1 MSNAHSRA
9 AFSRKTIAIAVA
21 SAVTLSGVSVAVP
34 NSTALATPIA
44 MTQNATDGHQTIDGI
59 EYTAPHRFN
68 AADAKGHYS
77 INFEEGTNNVTKV
90 ILGENDATLPNGDIK
105 VPHGTWVRDRSPNN
119 NGLPEASFNFKPDT
133 ETPLTPEQAI
143 EAALVVQGS
152 NGAFTRVSVPHRPN
166 TPHASVLTSQTE
178 AGQAG
183 SWINVRKLV
192 PQGWKIATTNEPAG
206 SWEYDDAGGTIRFVP
221 KTGLQAAT
229 SLRHTSLNVVAP
241 NGDQQ
246 QTGFTVLGYPT
257 NPQSPSFKIEMKFND
272 ERTYLT
278 SAPVDLRSIERTTG
292 ISREEF
298 LALQKTDSDRA
309 DSISNNRANP
319 AFFSAD
325 VPAGTTF
332 NTSSWGY
339 PTDGFSEV
347 FGEDVNIAYDITVPG
362 QGQWVV
368 SATENIDV
376 VQFLFIPE
384 DPATVTSGSI
394 DFRLFSQTLYER
406 VAPTSGLSRKD
417 PLADFEKDLIENAL
431 WDKGTLYYKIVDDF
445 SETPVKEVGTPPTE
459 DLHITNVEKQE
470 NGDYLVT
477 RSDGQTWTI
486 KLNDGTVTDIKTDG
500 KGNLVITINGEEKT
514 VPLEQVKV
522 TENNKG
528 TPNRTVTITTPDGQS
543 VTFNV
548 FDIYVTDIKWNE
560 EKGVYEVYRSDIGGG
575 KTVWKT
581 IDLSDLRDRIEA
593 LEKKD
598 SPSREE
604 YNTLVT
610 ELKEIRELVEK
621 IKEQNNTDQE
631 KITIIE
637 KEITNLQNDLDD
649 IKDRLTKVENHTD
662 ALTKCLY
669 GGGLVGIPVLLALPL
684 LLLTQIRIPA
694 IEQLNTQIQQQL
706 GIYNPEIA
714 RTWGQSGGVLQ
725 AGAVL
730 AGLAGLIGGIAYLSK
745 ECAPLTKTPA
755 AQDTDLGKI
764 SSKLQAGSS
773 QKD

>member
-1 MSNAHSRA
+1 MSNAHSRT
-9 AFSRKTIAIAVA
+9 AFSRKAIAIAVA
-21 SAVTLSGVSVAVP
+21 SAVTFSGVNTVVPHSSVLAAPTAV
-34 NSTALATPIA
+34 AQDATVG
-44 MTQNATDGHQTIDGI
+44 QQTIDGI

-77 INFEEGTNNVTKV
+77 IHFEEGARNVTKV
-90 ILGENDATLPNGDIK
+90 ILGENDAALPTGDIK
-105 VPHGTWVRDRSPNN
+105 VPHGTWVKDKSSDS
-119 NGLPEASFNFKPDT
+119 NGKSEASFNFKPDT
-133 ETPLTPEQAI
+133 KTPLTPKQAV
-143 EAALVVQGS
+143 EAALVIQTG
-152 NGAFTRVSVPHRPN
+152 NGQSTRVSVPHRPN
-166 TPHASVLTSQTE
+166 SPHASVLTSQTE

-183 SWINVRKLV
+183 SWINVQKLV
-192 PQGWKIATTNEPAG
+192 PQGWEIATTDEPAG
-206 SWEYDDAGGTIRFVP
+206 TWEYDDAGGTIRFVP

-229 SLRHTSLNVVAP
+229 SLRDTSLDVVAP

-257 NPQSPSFKIEMKFND
+257 NPQSPSFNIEMKFNE

-298 LALQKTDSDRA
+298 LALQRTDIDRA
-309 DSISNNRANP
+309 DSIANNRANP

-332 NTSSWGY
+332 DTSSWGY
-339 PTDGFSEV
+339 PTDGFNEA
-347 FGEDVNIAYDITVPG
+347 FGEDAKIASDISVPG
-362 QGQWVV
+362 QGRWVV

-376 VQFLFIPE
+376 VQFLFIPD
-384 DPATVTSGSI
+384 DPLTVTSGSI
-394 DFRLFSQTLYER
+394 DFRLFSQTLHEQ
-406 VAPTSGLSRKD
+406 VTPTSGLSRQD
-417 PLADFEKDLIENAL
+417 PLADFEKDLVENSL
-431 WDKGTLYYKIVDDF
+431 WDKGTLYYKIVDKF
-445 SETPVKEVGTPPTE
+445 SETPVEEVSNPPAQ
-459 DLHITNVEKQE
+459 DLHIINVEKQE

-477 RSDGQTWTI
+477 RSDGETWTI
-486 KLNDGTVTDIKTDG
+486 KLNDGAVTDIKTDG

-522 TENNKG
+522 TEENKG
-528 TPNRTVTITTPDGQS
+528 TPNHTVTITTPDGQS

-548 FDIYVTDIKWNE
+548 FDIYVTDIRWNE
-560 EKGVYEVYRSDIGGG
+560 EKGVYEVYRSDVDGG

-581 IDLSDLRDRIEA
+581 IDLSDLRNRIEA

-669 GGGLVGIPVLLALPL
+669 GGGLVGIPALLALPL